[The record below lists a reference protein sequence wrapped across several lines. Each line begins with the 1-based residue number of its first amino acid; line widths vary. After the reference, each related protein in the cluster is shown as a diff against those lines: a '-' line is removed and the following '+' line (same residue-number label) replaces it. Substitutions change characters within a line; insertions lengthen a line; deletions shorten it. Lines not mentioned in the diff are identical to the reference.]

1 MAIFYLHYSLG
12 DESFS
17 ESIITVEKSV
27 TDAWGSEAS
36 DAWGSEGSDAWGS
49 EGSDAWG
56 SEGSAVAWFLDY
68 NIVRPCSD

>member
-1 MAIFYLHYSLG
+1 MIIDGNLLLTLG

-36 DAWGSEGSDAWGS
+36 DAWGSEGS
-49 EGSDAWG
+49 
-56 SEGSAVAWFLDY
+56 AVAWFLDY
-68 NIVRPCSD
+68 NIQLDRD